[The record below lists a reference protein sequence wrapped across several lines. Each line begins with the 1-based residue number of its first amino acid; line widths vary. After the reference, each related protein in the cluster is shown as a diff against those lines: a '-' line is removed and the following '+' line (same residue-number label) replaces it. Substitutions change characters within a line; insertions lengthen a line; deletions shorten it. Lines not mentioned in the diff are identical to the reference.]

1 MLDKYLLVLQR
12 LSYLFYWFF
21 DNLNILMRLKFIRG
35 NIKSQ
40 ETTIRLAYKFW
51 LAACLLGIICAIRT
65 LVVLATEEYNVEK
78 NKDAGDAQ
86 AKKKRINQQ
95 RVVCWINIARKL
107 GDSLICSQ
115 GLNYPSQLLGFQFN
129 DAFVGFGGLASA
141 LLSCYLL
148 YPSK

>member
-1 MLDKYLLVLQR
+1 
-12 LSYLFYWFF
+12 
-21 DNLNILMRLKFIRG
+21 MRLKFITG

-51 LAACLLGIICAIRT
+51 LAACFLGIVCAIRT

-78 NKDAGDAQ
+78 KGDTQ
-86 AKKKRINQQ
+86 TKKERIKRINQQ
-95 RVVCWINIARKL
+95 RLVCWINIARKL

-115 GLNYPSQLLGFQFN
+115 GLNYPSQLLGFHFN